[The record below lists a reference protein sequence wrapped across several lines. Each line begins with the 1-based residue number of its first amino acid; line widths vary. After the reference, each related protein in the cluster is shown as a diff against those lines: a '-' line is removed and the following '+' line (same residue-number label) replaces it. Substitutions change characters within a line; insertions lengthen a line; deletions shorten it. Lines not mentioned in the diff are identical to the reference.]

1 MSLFFRPWYKEHL
14 YKIGIK
20 GKRILVVGA
29 SHYCKQTVQCP
40 YFEKCTNRELKDSSE
55 YNKLCPFCD
64 IDLSHSTI
72 ETIEYFIGGEENRS
86 YRNFSDFMISIM
98 KLAENDTDLW
108 EHIAFMNYVQFILG
122 GDGDIDTNPSDISA
136 RDYSA
141 FEEVVNKLHPDLI
154 IVWGTPVGNELKK
167 YRVNRIEVPG
177 ANRDYIFDLDIG
189 GKTYLVIN
197 SYHPSYGN
205 YLDGGKL
212 ENQLKLLL

>member
-1 MSLFFRPWYKEHL
+1 M
-14 YKIGIK
+14 
-20 GKRILVVGA
+20 GKYQGFILG
-29 SHYCKQTVQCP
+29 
-40 YFEKCTNRELKDSSE
+40 EKDSS
-55 YNKLCPFCD
+55 N
-64 IDLSHSTI
+64 T
-72 ETIEYFIGGEENRS
+72 
-86 YRNFSDFMISIM
+86 SDQ
-98 KLAENDTDLW
+98 T
-108 EHIAFMNYVQFILG
+108 Y
-122 GDGDIDTNPSDISA
+122 DIDTNPSDISA